1 MPTKKNVGIDRTIE
15 HEKLLKKCLLEL
27 SRCGFLAWK
36 NSTGSMPIQNRYIT
50 FGCKG
55 SPDILSIHPTTGVFY
70 GFEIKSGNAVQNKHQ
85 KLFEKA
91 VLKRNAFYLVVRSLQ
106 DLKDCVNG

>member
-1 MPTKKNVGIDRTIE
+1 MDRTIE

-27 SRCGFLAWK
+27 SKAGFLAWK
-36 NSTGSMPIQNRYIT
+36 NSTGSIPIQNRYIT

-85 KLFEKA
+85 RLFEKA
-91 VLKRNAFYLVVRSLQ
+91 TIKRNAFYFIIRSLE
-106 DLKDCVNG
+106 DLRSLLNE